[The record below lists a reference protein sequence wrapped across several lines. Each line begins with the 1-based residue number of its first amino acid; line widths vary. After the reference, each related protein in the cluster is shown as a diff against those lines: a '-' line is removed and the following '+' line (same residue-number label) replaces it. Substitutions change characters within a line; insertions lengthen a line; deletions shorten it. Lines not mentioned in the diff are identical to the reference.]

1 MSRQPV
7 DDRASGITE
16 AEQFCDFVESLAGSV
31 VTSVADVFIRPTLI
45 VLGGQIQVGVPSRD
59 DQSEHGKLQFVIAL
73 LPLFQQN
80 RMDMA
85 FKMVDRNQRL
95 VEGEGQRLG
104 IADAHQQALRR
115 GRGLE

>member
-1 MSRQPV
+1 MSCQPV

-45 VLGGQIQVGVPSRD
+45 VLGGQIQVGVPSRH

-80 RMDMA
+80 RMNVA
-85 FKMVDRNQRL
+85 FKMVHRNQRL
-95 VEGEGQRLG
+95 VERKGQRLG
-104 IADAHQQALRR
+104 IADAHQQRSSERR
-115 GRGLE
+115 GLA